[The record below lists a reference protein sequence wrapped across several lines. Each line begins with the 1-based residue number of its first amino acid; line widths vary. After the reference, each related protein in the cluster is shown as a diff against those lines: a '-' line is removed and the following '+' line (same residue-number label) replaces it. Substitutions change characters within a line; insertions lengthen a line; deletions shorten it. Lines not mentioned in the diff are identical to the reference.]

1 MSPAYVGQGI
11 IMGLP
16 TTSSMLLGAILGWGI
31 LAPLA
36 KVKGWAP
43 GEISD
48 WKSGGRGWILWISL
62 GIMLADCFVGLCV
75 VSVTTLISLHRHQY
89 ERIGNED
96 KEEDAPKDQRVS
108 GRVTIAALVASCL
121 LCIVAV
127 KVAFNGI
134 PIYTIITAIGIAL
147 VLSVLAV
154 RALGETD
161 LNPVS
166 GIGKVSQMVFA
177 LVIPRSNPN
186 AIVINLIAGGIA
198 EAGAQQAGDLMQD
211 LKTGHLLGAS
221 PKVQFYGQVI
231 GSLWSAIISAGIYKL
246 YTHVYTIPGP
256 LFQIPTAQMW
266 IDCARLV
273 NNEGLPPHVAVP
285 TLIFAIIFGFMT
297 LLKTLK
303 IRYSHYLPSGLA
315 AAVGKFSRAQS
326 NTRDVQYPVL
336 YPC

>member
-1 MSPAYVGQGI
+1 MSPAYIGQGI

-16 TTSSMLLGAILGWGI
+16 TTLSMLLGAILGWGI

-36 KVKGWAP
+36 KAKGWAP
-43 GEISD
+43 GEIGD

-62 GIMLADCFVGLCV
+62 GIMLADCVVGLCV
-75 VSVTTLISLHRHQY
+75 ATVSTIISLHLQRY
-89 ERIGNED
+89 EAIDNGD

-108 GRVTIAALVASCL
+108 DRMTIIGLVASCF

-127 KVAFNGI
+127 KISFDGVPVYA
-134 PIYTIITAIGIAL
+134 IIIAIAIAL
-147 VLSVLAV
+147 VLSVLGV

-166 GIGKVSQMVFA
+166 GIGKVSQLVFA
-177 LVIPRSNPN
+177 LVIPHSHPN
-186 AIVINLIAGGIA
+186 VIIINLIAGGIA

-231 GSLWSAIISAGIYKL
+231 GSFWSAIISAGIYKL

-256 LFQIPTAQMW
+256 LFQIPTAQVW
-266 IDCARLV
+266 VDCARLV
-273 NNEGLPPHVAVP
+273 NNEGLPQHVAVP
-285 TLIFAIIFGFMT
+285 TLVFATIFCLMT
-297 LLKTLK
+297 LLKTM
-303 IRYSHYLPSGLA
+303 RVRHSQYLPSGLA
-315 AAVGKFSRAQS
+315 AAVGSRLHL
-326 NTRDVQYPVL
+326 PI
-336 YPC
+336 